1 MNIDLQNLQNNYA
14 SKLGALEANN
24 TLQQVQIDQLTKENA
39 DLKKQLEDLKAKQA
53 DATQADTARED

>member
-1 MNIDLQNLQNNYA
+1 MDIDLQQLQNHYA

-24 TLQQVQIDQLTKENA
+24 TLQEVQIKLLTRENA

-53 DATQADTARED
+53 DTAKEEQSCK

>member
-1 MNIDLQNLQNNYA
+1 MDIDLQKLQNTYA

-24 TLQQVQIDQLTKENA
+24 TLQEVQIDLLARENA

-53 DATQADTARED
+53 DTAKED

>member
-1 MNIDLQNLQNNYA
+1 MDIDLQQLQNHYA

-24 TLQQVQIDQLTKENA
+24 TLQEVQIKLLTRENA

-53 DATQADTARED
+53 DTAKEKQSCK

>member
-1 MNIDLQNLQNNYA
+1 MDIDLQKLQNSYA

-24 TLQQVQIDQLTKENA
+24 TLQEVQIEQLTKENA

-53 DATQADTARED
+53 DTTKED